1 MSVNWILHSYKNLY
15 CMTNYVGSMS
25 TELPEQT
32 PEDSDNKELRL
43 EHPSGWLYLTMNE
56 SVPIIVD
63 ALLGL
68 PPREQF
74 NKTELAEHSGVSR
87 QSVTEHVDRLVA
99 LDILE
104 AVPDTSPTRYRVT
117 QSNVVQELYELNSAL
132 NAAGMDE

>member
-1 MSVNWILHSYKNLY
+1 
-15 CMTNYVGSMS
+15 MTNYVESMN
-25 TELPEQT
+25 TELPERN
-32 PEDSDNKELRL
+32 PEDLDNKELRL
-43 EHPSGWLYLTMNE
+43 EHPSGWLYLTMND

-63 ALLGL
+63 SLLGL

-104 AVPDTSPTRYRVT
+104 EIPDTSPTRYRVT
-117 QSNVVQELYELNSAL
+117 QSEVVQELYELNSAL
-132 NAAGMDE
+132 NAVGMDE